1 MAAQAA
7 LGVLVALL
15 VERVLAGVQRGLEEA
30 PAQVARA
37 VLGDRAAAVGGTRLD
52 DAWAQ
57 AGVAAELGR
66 RGEAFDVADL

>member
-1 MAAQAA
+1 MAGEAA
-7 LGVLVALL
+7 LGALVTLA
-15 VERVLAGVQRGLEEA
+15 VVGVLAGVQRRFEQA